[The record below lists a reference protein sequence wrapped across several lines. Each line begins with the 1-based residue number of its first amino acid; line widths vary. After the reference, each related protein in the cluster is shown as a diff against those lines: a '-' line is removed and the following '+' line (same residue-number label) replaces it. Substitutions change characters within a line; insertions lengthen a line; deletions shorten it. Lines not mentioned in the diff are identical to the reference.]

1 MPNIA
6 ILFQDSIMSQK
17 SIVLALFLIISFLT
31 KAQET
36 STVQNPPVMMEG
48 LVGSRGFSYQLVADK
63 KFQSLPR
70 FGYYTVIN
78 FQTDWGELKIGDY
91 MLQGHLTYTI
101 LKGLNAE
108 AGFFANPVDGIR
120 PSAGLVYTYGNPEV
134 FLLANPRFDI
144 SKNANAEIFA
154 LAEYK
159 PKLNETLSLYTKV
172 QGLYSHNLGYDIHSR
187 SYVWL
192 RAGLTVREFTFGLA
206 SNFDFYGPAKHNEN
220 NLGVFLMVNLF

>member
-1 MPNIA
+1 MKKKST
-6 ILFQDSIMSQK
+6 ILI
-17 SIVLALFLIISFLT
+17 LFLIISNFI
-31 KAQET
+31 KAQEA
-36 STVQNPPVMMEG
+36 SKIQNPPVIMEG

-63 KFQSLPR
+63 KFQSIPR
-70 FGYYTVIN
+70 LGYYTVVN
-78 FQTDWGELKIGDY
+78 FQTDWGESKIGDY

-120 PSAGLVYTYGNPEV
+120 PSAGFIYTYANSKV
-134 FLLANPRFDI
+134 FVLANPRVDI
-144 SKNANAEIFA
+144 AKNPNAELFA

-159 PKLNETLSLYTKV
+159 PELNEKLNLYTKI
-172 QGLYSHNLGYDIHSR
+172 QGLYCHNLDYDFHSR

-192 RAGLTVREFTFGLA
+192 RAGLTVKEFTFGLA
-206 SNFDFYGPAKHNEN
+206 GNFDFYGPEKYNKN

>member
-1 MPNIA
+1 MISKTIFF
-6 ILFQDSIMSQK
+6 ILF
-17 SIVLALFLIISFLT
+17 IVLSVFA
-31 KAQET
+31 KAQK
-36 STVQNPPVMMEG
+36 VQNPPVMMEG

-63 KFQSLPR
+63 KIQSLPR
-70 FGYYTVIN
+70 FGYYTVVN
-78 FQTDWGELKIGDY
+78 FQTDWGESKIGDY

-101 LKGLNAE
+101 VKGLNAE

-120 PSAGLVYTYGNPEV
+120 PSAGLVYTYGSPKV
-134 FLLANPRFDI
+134 FLLANPRIDI

-159 PKLNETLSLYTKV
+159 PKLNESLNLYTKI
-172 QGLYSHNLGYDIHSR
+172 QGLYAHNLGFESHSR

-192 RAGLTVREFTFGLA
+192 RAGLTVKEFTFGLA

-220 NLGVFLMVNLF
+220 NLGVFLMLNLF